1 MTAETDSSTANAAI
15 AESLEEITEIKLATT
30 EVLKSITSILV
41 PLTVFVLPNS
51 EKLIPAID
59 SVVDLNFDTVTKFV
73 EWQYEFG
80 VAALNQLGSFAPTS
94 N

>member
-1 MTAETDSSTANAAI
+1 MTDYADYTRTATAEI
-15 AESLEEITEIKLATT
+15 AESLRETTEIKLAAN
-30 EVLKSITSILV
+30 EVLKSVTSVLV
-41 PLTVFVLPNS
+41 PLSVFMLPNS

-59 SVVDLNFDTVTKFV
+59 AVVDRNFDAVTKFV

-80 VAALNQLGSFAPTS
+80 VAALNQLASVAS